1 MKVVG
6 KLKGVGIIGYSVLE
20 DELKV
25 FYDVYSIVVQF
36 GFQKVLYIVQ
46 FLWWDLIF
54 GFDLIG
60 LYFFIESLMMLS
72 VLQEFIMLCFKVF
85 ISYGFKVFIFLC
97 DGVFLYLIVLKFF
110 FGSLRVQ
117 FFVNVDVEIL
127 REWYK
132 VEVLFIILE
141 DLYRNLVFF
150 MICRSYQVLENVIN

>member
-1 MKVVG
+1 
-6 KLKGVGIIGYSVLE
+6 
-20 DELKV
+20 
-25 FYDVYSIVVQF
+25 
-36 GFQKVLYIVQ
+36 
-46 FLWWDLIF
+46 
-54 GFDLIG
+54 
-60 LYFFIESLMMLS
+60 
-72 VLQEFIMLCFKVF
+72 MLCFKVL

-97 DGVFLYLIVLKFF
+97 DGVFLNLIVLKFF